1 MPQWAARLLG
11 GAGERQGSC
20 GQVGKVHLGR
30 GVLCVPDVRAD
41 YAVRG
46 GVRGGADMSVNK
58 AIKLYRS
65 KGLLNDNDHDLPAIE
80 ALFDAG
86 YTIKWHGQGSY
97 DTAWCTVVELER
109 GC

>member
-1 MPQWAARLLG
+1 M
-11 GAGERQGSC
+11 S
-20 GQVGKVHLGR
+20 
-30 GVLCVPDVRAD
+30 GVCRPRCRVVR
-41 YAVRG
+41 VLRVLRG
-46 GVRGGADMSVNK
+46 GVKGVNMSVNK

-97 DTAWCTVVELER
+97 DTAWCTVVELEG

>member
-11 GAGERQGSC
+11 GDGELQGSC
-20 GQVGKVHLGR
+20 AKV
-30 GVLCVPDVRAD
+30 GVLRPGVGGAWARRCRVLRV
-41 YAVRG
+41 VHG
-46 GVRGGADMSVNK
+46 GVKGGADMSVNK

-65 KGLLNDNDHDLPAIE
+65 KGLLNDNEHDSPAID
-80 ALFDAG
+80 ALLDAG
-86 YTIKWHGQGSY
+86 YTIKWHGQGPY

>member
-1 MPQWAARLLG
+1 M
-11 GAGERQGSC
+11 S
-20 GQVGKVHLGR
+20 
-30 GVLCVPDVRAD
+30 GVCRPRCRVVR
-41 YAVRG
+41 VLRVLRG
-46 GVRGGADMSVNK
+46 GVKGVNMSVNK

-65 KGLLNDNDHDLPAIE
+65 KGLLNEHDLPAIE

>member
-1 MPQWAARLLG
+1 
-11 GAGERQGSC
+11 
-20 GQVGKVHLGR
+20 
-30 GVLCVPDVRAD
+30 
-41 YAVRG
+41 
-46 GVRGGADMSVNK
+46 MSVNK

-65 KGLLNDNDHDLPAIE
+65 KGLLNDNEHDLPAIE

-86 YTIKWHGQGSY
+86 YTIKWHGQGPC

>member
-1 MPQWAARLLG
+1 MPQWAVGVL
-11 GAGERQGSC
+11 GAGGEWQGSC

-30 GVLCVPDVRAD
+30 GVFCVPDVRAD

-46 GVRGGADMSVNK
+46 GVKGVNMSVNK

>member
-1 MPQWAARLLG
+1 MR
-11 GAGERQGSC
+11 
-20 GQVGKVHLGR
+20 
-30 GVLCVPDVRAD
+30 VLRVL
-41 YAVRG
+41 RG

-65 KGLLNDNDHDLPAIE
+65 KGLLNDNEHDLPAID
-80 ALFDAG
+80 ALLDAG
-86 YTIKWHGQGSY
+86 YTVKWHGQGSY

>member
-1 MPQWAARLLG
+1 MCVVRD
-11 GAGERQGSC
+11 
-20 GQVGKVHLGR
+20 
-30 GVLCVPDVRAD
+30 GVK
-41 YAVRG
+41 
-46 GVRGGADMSVNK
+46 GGADMSVNK

-65 KGLLNDNDHDLPAIE
+65 KGLLNDNEHDLPAIE

>member
-1 MPQWAARLLG
+1 M
-11 GAGERQGSC
+11 
-20 GQVGKVHLGR
+20 
-30 GVLCVPDVRAD
+30 LCVPDVRV
-41 YAVRG
+41 VRVVRC
-46 GVRGGADMSVNK
+46 GVKGSKDMSVNK

-80 ALFDAG
+80 ALLDAG
-86 YTIKWHGQGSY
+86 YTIKWHGQGPF

>member
-1 MPQWAARLLG
+1 M
-11 GAGERQGSC
+11 
-20 GQVGKVHLGR
+20 HIGR

-41 YAVRG
+41 CAVRYGVKG
-46 GVRGGADMSVNK
+46 GKDMSVNK

-65 KGLLNDNDHDLPAIE
+65 KGLLNDNEHDMPAIE
-80 ALFDAG
+80 ALFEAG
-86 YTIKWHGQGSY
+86 YTIKWHGQGHY

>member
-1 MPQWAARLLG
+1 MPRWAARLLG
-11 GAGERQGSC
+11 GAGELQGPC

-41 YAVRG
+41 CVVRG
-46 GVRGGADMSVNK
+46 GVKGVNMSVNK

-65 KGLLNDNDHDLPAIE
+65 KGLLNDDEHDSPAIE
-80 ALFDAG
+80 ALFEAG